1 MPSWQGKSKGTPL
14 GYRIFVVVLKTL
26 GVRPAYYLLW
36 FVSFYYLLFSRDSN
50 HAILEVYR
58 KHLKFGVLRSRFLL
72 WKNYRLFGQ
81 SMIDKIVMMS
91 GVRNRFTFEF
101 EGEDYLHEM
110 VKAGKGG
117 MLISAHLGNW
127 EIAGFLLKRIP
138 AAINIVMYD
147 AEHEKIKNYLE
158 GVTGK
163 RNMNVILVKE
173 DLSHIYAIS
182 AALSRNEL
190 VCMHADRFLD
200 GNRNLVHTFMGEAA
214 AFPQGP
220 FLLASRL
227 DVPVTFVFAVK
238 ESAMHYHFSAT
249 KPVNYH
255 LTDRKAGMMQALSK
269 YVDVLEK
276 QLRRYPAQW
285 FNYYPFWK
293 H

>member
-14 GYRIFVVVLKTL
+14 GYRIFVLVLKTL
-26 GVRPAYYLLW
+26 GVRSAYFLLW
-36 FVSFYYLLFSRDSN
+36 FVSFYYVLFSRDSN
-50 HAILEVYR
+50 SAILEVYR
-58 KHLKFGVLRSRFLL
+58 KRLGYSTFTSRLLL

-91 GVRNRFTFEF
+91 GIPNRFTFEF
-101 EGEDYLHEM
+101 EGEAYLHEM
-110 VKAGKGG
+110 AAAGKGG

-127 EIAGFLLKRIP
+127 EIAGFLLKRVP
-138 AAINIVMYD
+138 ATVNIVMYD
-147 AEHEKIKNYLE
+147 AEHEKIKNFLE

-163 RNMNVILVKE
+163 RNMHVILIRD
-173 DLSHIYAIS
+173 DLSHIYEIS
-182 AALSRNEL
+182 SALSRNEF
-190 VCMHADRFLD
+190 VCMHADRFL
-200 GNRNLVHTFMGEAA
+200 GNNRTLLHPFMGETA

-227 DVPVTFVFAVK
+227 NVPVTFVFAVK

-249 KPVNYH
+249 SPVNYH
-255 LTDRKAGMMQALSK
+255 HADRKSGMMQALSA
-269 YVDVLEK
+269 YVEVLEK

>member
-1 MPSWQGKSKGTPL
+1 MPSWQGKSKGSPL

-36 FVSFYYLLFSRDSN
+36 FVSFYYVLFSRDSN
-50 HAILEVYR
+50 RAILEVYR
-58 KHLKFGVLRSRFLL
+58 ERLGINTFRSLLLL

-91 GVRNRFTFEF
+91 GVSNRFTFEF
-101 EGEDYLHEM
+101 EGEEYLHEM

-158 GVTGK
+158 SVTGK
-163 RNMNVILVKE
+163 RNMNVILVRD
-173 DLSHIYAIS
+173 DLSHIYEIS

-200 GNRNLVHTFMGEAA
+200 GNRNLIQPFMGENA

-249 KPVNYH
+249 TPVNYH
-255 LTDRKAGMMQALSK
+255 LRDRKAGMQQALEN
-269 YVDVLEK
+269 YVNVLEQ

>member
-26 GVRPAYYLLW
+26 GVWPAYYLLW
-36 FVSFYYLLFSRDSN
+36 FVSFYYVLFSRDSN
-50 HAILEVYR
+50 RAILEVYR
-58 KHLKFGVLRSRFLL
+58 LRLGFGALRSRILL

-91 GVRNRFTFEF
+91 GVPNRFTFEF
-101 EGEDYLHEM
+101 EGEAYLQEI

-138 AAINIVMYD
+138 SAINIVMYD

-158 GVTGK
+158 RVTGK

-173 DLSHIYAIS
+173 DLSHIYEIS

-200 GNRNLVHTFMGEAA
+200 GNRNLVHPFMGEEA

-249 KPVNYH
+249 APVNYH
-255 LTDRKAGMMQALSK
+255 LPDRKAGMTQALND
-269 YVDVLEK
+269 YIRILE
-276 QLRRYPAQW
+276 QMLRRYPAQW